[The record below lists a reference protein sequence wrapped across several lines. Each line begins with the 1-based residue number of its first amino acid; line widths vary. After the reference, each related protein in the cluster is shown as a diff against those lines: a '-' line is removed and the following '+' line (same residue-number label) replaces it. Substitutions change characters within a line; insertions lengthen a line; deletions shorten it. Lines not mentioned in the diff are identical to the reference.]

1 MADEKVKGEDLA
13 PLAALVAIA
22 EIVENTDARPTRR
35 LDRIAA
41 VLRRAG
47 IRVGPE
53 AR

>member
-1 MADEKVKGEDLA
+1 MADDEKGKGEELM

-22 EIVENTDARPTRR
+22 EIVEDTEARPTRR

-47 IRVGPE
+47 ILKSRE
-53 AR
+53 